1 MTLISP
7 KQKINS
13 QENDTRIEEETNKI
27 SHQSTMRLDNQEEQV
42 QNGVNS
48 SAKNNDLLLNSS
60 NEEQIDVGDIE
71 TNSSSG
77 DSEEGTYEIIE
88 LFIL

>member
-1 MTLISP
+1 LTLISP